1 MKTKLLAVLLLAAS
15 AAAQTLSP
23 AVKQYVTVDS
33 PMQVVI
39 VNARVIDGSG
49 APAKENQTLILVRGR
64 ISYLGGPV
72 KVAEDWPQG
81 TQFVNA
87 AGMTLLPGLV
97 LLHEHMFY
105 PAGGGVFH
113 EMPYSFPRLYLASGV
128 TSLRTGGS
136 IEPYTD
142 LELKKLIDAGKS
154 VGPKMHVTGPYL
166 EGVGSFTPQMH
177 AIATPEDA
185 RATVAFWADQGAT
198 SFKAYN
204 VITRANLKAA
214 IDEAHRRG
222 LKVTG
227 HLCSIGFREAAEL
240 GIDDL
245 EHGLIVDT
253 EFYPEK
259 KPDECPSPSKAY
271 VHLASLDVNGPE
283 IQQTIR
289 TLVEKKVAVTST
301 LPVFEMLVPARPAT
315 PQRVL
320 DAMSEPAKINF
331 LTSRARLDD
340 AARIQ
345 AGIGRPD
352 SPWPRLFKMEM
363 EFERAFAK
371 AGGLLVA
378 GTDPTGNGG
387 ALAGFGSQRQ
397 VELLVEAGFTPLEA
411 IQICTQNGARYL
423 GIEKEVGT
431 IEVGKA
437 ADLILVKGAPDKNIA
452 DIENVHMVFKDGVG
466 YDPQKLID
474 SVRGLVG
481 IR

>member
-1 MKTKLLAVLLLAAS
+1 MKKLALFLLLASLLSAS

-23 AVKQYVTVDS
+23 AVKEYVKVEAPSIALTHV
-33 PMQVVI
+33 
-39 VNARVIDGSG
+39 RVIDGTG
-49 APAKENQTLILVRGR
+49 APAREDQTVVLA
-64 ISYLGGPV
+64 GGKIQSV
-72 KVAEDWPQG
+72 G
-81 TQFVNA
+81 GA
-87 AGMTLLPGLV
+87 AAGKDAKTIDATGMTLLPGLV

-113 EMPYSFPRLYLASGV
+113 EMAFSFPRLYLATGV

-142 LELKKLIDAGKS
+142 LELKKSIDAGTS
-154 VGPKMHVTGPYL
+154 PGPKMHVTGPYL
-166 EGVGSFTPQMH
+166 EGSPPPILQLHGLGD
-177 AIATPEDA
+177 PEEA
-185 RATVAFWADQGAT
+185 RKTVAFWADAGAT

-204 VITRANLKAA
+204 VITRAELKAA
-214 IDEAHRRG
+214 IDEAHARK
-222 LKVTG
+222 LKLTG
-227 HLCSIGFREAAEL
+227 HLCSVGFREAAAL

-259 KPDECPSPSKAY
+259 KPDVCPDPTKVSL
-271 VHLASLDVNGPE
+271 HLATLEVGGAE

-289 TLVEKKVAVTST
+289 ELVAKKVAVTST
-301 LPVFEMLVPARPAT
+301 LPVFEMFVAGRDATPAR
-315 PQRVL
+315 VL
-320 DAMSEPAKINF
+320 AAMSDSAKVNF

-340 AARIQ
+340 AARNQ
-345 AGIGRPD
+345 QRYGSATA
-352 SPWPRLFKMEM
+352 PWGKLFQMEM
-363 EFERAFAK
+363 QFEHAFAK

-387 ALAGFGSQRQ
+387 ALAGFGSQRE

-423 GIEKEVGT
+423 GIENEVGT
-431 IEVGKA
+431 IAPGKA

-452 DIENVHMVFKDGVG
+452 DIEKVETVFKDGVG